1 MTGDTTLKQDLRH
14 GVWWKGMLSAV
25 LSFIS
30 IVVVPL
36 VIIWFIKDLVA
47 TMGAGDEMTGVLD
60 TVTETVWRYMIY
72 GIPVIVLAFFT
83 AFYTKGNKAKLLFKI
98 ITLGYSIAW
107 LFLIFQGGVLPLSID
122 TSGMFSDGDFSL
134 ESIDLALDILGIMLI
149 IVVLILLRMVLAYAV
164 YRSNRE
170 KYLEKLSE

>member
-1 MTGDTTLKQDLRH
+1 MTEYTTLRQDLRH
-14 GVWWKGMLSAV
+14 GIWSKGILSAV

-36 VIIWFIKDLVA
+36 VIIWFVEYLFAI
-47 TMGAGDEMTGVLD
+47 MGAGDEIAGVLD

-72 GIPVIVLAFFT
+72 GIPVIVLAFST
-83 AFYTKGNKAKLLFKI
+83 AFYQKGNKAKLLFKI
-98 ITLGYSIAW
+98 ITLAYSIVW
-107 LFLIFQGGVLPLSID
+107 LFLIFQGGVLPISIN
-122 TSGMFSDGDFSL
+122 TSEMFSEGDFGL

-149 IVVLILLRMVLAYAV
+149 MVILILLRMVLAYAV
-164 YRSNRE
+164 YKSNRE